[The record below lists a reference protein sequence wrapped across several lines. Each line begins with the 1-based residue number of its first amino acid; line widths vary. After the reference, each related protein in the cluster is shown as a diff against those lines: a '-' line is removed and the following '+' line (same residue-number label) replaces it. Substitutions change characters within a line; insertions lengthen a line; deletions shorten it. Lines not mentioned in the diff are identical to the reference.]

1 MGISLDVED
10 MRICLNEADEV
21 GHQLFQFFSQNFL
34 DTFPHIL
41 FDLENNRNRILGWR
55 RKAELSGVF

>member
-21 GHQLFQFFSQNFL
+21 GHPTIIFGHLPSYL
-34 DTFPHIL
+34 
-41 FDLENNRNRILGWR
+41 
-55 RKAELSGVF
+55 V

>member
-21 GHQLFQFFSQNFL
+21 GHQLFKFLSQTFF
-34 DTFPHIL
+34 IL
-41 FDLENNRNRILGWR
+41 FYLV
-55 RKAELSGVF
+55 LSGK

>member
-21 GHQLFQFFSQNFL
+21 GHQLFQFFGQTLL

-41 FDLENNRNRILGWR
+41 FDLEINIKPFSRM
-55 RKAELSGVF
+55 ATES